1 MPIYCDLNSEFLANE
16 NETRPTAEDLKDIK
30 QNLERLFM
38 TGKGEVPF
46 NREYGTSLKSLLFDT
61 NVDTESIKMFLYM
74 DIQQFEPRVT
84 ISPQSL
90 DIRKV
95 DNNTFQVTCNFTV
108 PSLNYTAASAQAVV
122 SNG

>member
-1 MPIYCDLNSEFLANE
+1 MPIYCDLNSEFLANQ

>member
-1 MPIYCDLNSEFLANE
+1 MPIYCDLNSEFLTNQ

>member
-1 MPIYCDLNSEFLANE
+1 MPIYCDLNSEFLANQ

-90 DIRKV
+90 DIKKV